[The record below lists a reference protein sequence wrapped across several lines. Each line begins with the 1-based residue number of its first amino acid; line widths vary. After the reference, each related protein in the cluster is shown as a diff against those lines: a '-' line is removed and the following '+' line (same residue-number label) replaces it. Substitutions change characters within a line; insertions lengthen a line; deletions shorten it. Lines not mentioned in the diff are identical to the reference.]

1 MNYEG
6 MLAASV
12 RHNFWMLAAFL
23 RHGQVL
29 LLKIVA
35 GWGKKKSAFSLKENP
50 ERQMGESRSVRQSH
64 FCFNEDTQRNDS
76 IVSTNNE

>member
-1 MNYEG
+1 
-6 MLAASV
+6 MLASV

-29 LLKIVA
+29 LLKIVV

-64 FCFNEDTQRNDS
+64 FCSMKTLKEMIQLYLLTMNKSQN
-76 IVSTNNE
+76 